1 MTLGRIFLVVTLVLF
16 GVIGA
21 TALIKKQK
29 SPPQTALKPAT
40 QVFDRE
46 PIEIDLKTMAPK
58 KEVAKNETQSGG
70 FSKASFQEKNSAN
83 SLFSH
88 IDIADEKTQKVQQKI
103 EQVGYSN
110 EPDLHEVNRVDLL
123 FRKQSPLPICETVK
137 YKARVSWKPGRSAWL
152 VDYASHYK
160 TPVDFIARSINGRTD
175 YTVRTVNDGQEFS
188 VLRKDKDFYFLLVVD
203 LSHTKMWFYYVD
215 PEEQEHFLLKTYRVG
230 LGRVD
235 DTRTSG
241 SLTPLG
247 TYKLGNRIAVFK
259 PKMMGMHKNKRVE
272 LMRVFGTR
280 WIPFEKE
287 VENCTE
293 AAKGYGIHGTPW
305 DEDQTTHTLVN
316 NPTSIGGYESDGCVR
331 MRTEDVEELY
341 AIITTR
347 DTYVQ
352 IVKDVAFAK
361 VPYKERVE

>member
-1 MTLGRIFLVVTLVLF
+1 MTLGRIFLVVTLLLF
-16 GVIGA
+16 GLIGA

-46 PIEIDLKTMAPK
+46 PIEIDLKTMALK
-58 KEVAKNETQSGG
+58 KEVAKTPVQGDG
-70 FSKASFQEKNSAN
+70 FGKASFQDKSVSGAN
-83 SLFSH
+83 ATFAR
-88 IDIADEKTQKVQQKI
+88 ADLVDERSQKQHQDTQVCD
-103 EQVGYSN
+103 N
-110 EPDLHEVNRVDLL
+110 EVNRVDLL

-137 YKARVSWKPGRSAWL
+137 YKARVAWKPGRSAWL

-160 TPVDFIARSINGRTD
+160 TPVDFIARSLNGRQD
-175 YTVRTVNDGQEFS
+175 YTVPAVTDGQEFS

-247 TYKLGNRIAVFK
+247 TFKLGSRIAVFK

-305 DEDQTTHTLVN
+305 DEDPTTHVLVN

-352 IVKDVAFAK
+352 IVKDGTLAK
-361 VPYKERVE
+361 VPYKARVE